1 MSCKKAIGIAEE
13 MKQLFGGKIDLSI
26 YTTDSE
32 EARKYD
38 FRSST
43 NVLFEGELLS
53 PDLSLDRGRMQDF
66 LSEKLADKERV

>member
-13 MKQLFGGKIDLSI
+13 MKNMFGEKINLSI

-43 NVLFEGELLS
+43 NVLFDGALIPLLTV
-53 PDLSLDRGRMQDF
+53 LDKSKMKSF
-66 LSEKLADKERV
+66 LSEKLI

>member
-1 MSCKKAIGIAEE
+1 MSCKKAIGVAED
-13 MKQLFGGKIDLSI
+13 MKKLFGEKLNLNI

-43 NVLFEGELLS
+43 NVLFEGDPIPSEI
-53 PDLSLDRGRMQDF
+53 SLDKQKMKNF
-66 LSEKLADKERV
+66 LSEKLS

>member
-13 MKQLFGGKIDLSI
+13 MKKIFGDKITLNI

-32 EARKYD
+32 EAQQYT

-43 NVLFEGELLS
+43 NVMFEGDLL
-53 PDLSLDRGRMQDF
+53 PLETALDMKKMEEF
-66 LSEKLADKERV
+66 LSEKLS

>member
-1 MSCKKAIGIAEE
+1 MSCKKANGIAEE
-13 MKQLFGGKIDLSI
+13 MKEMFGEKINLSI

-43 NVLFEGELLS
+43 NVLFEGEIIPLEIV
-53 PDLSLDRGRMQDF
+53 LDKNKMKGF
-66 LSEKLADKERV
+66 LSEKLL

>member
-13 MKQLFGGKIDLSI
+13 MKDMFGEKINLSI

-43 NVLFEGELLS
+43 NVLFKGDLVPLETALDKNKMEG
-53 PDLSLDRGRMQDF
+53 F
-66 LSEKLADKERV
+66 LSEKLS

>member
-1 MSCKKAIGIAEE
+1 MSCKKAIVIAKEI
-13 MKQLFGGKIDLSI
+13 KAIFGEKINLSI

-43 NVLFEGELLS
+43 NVLFEGEMIPLETA
-53 PDLSLDRGRMQDF
+53 LDKNKMEDF
-66 LSEKLADKERV
+66 LSEKLL

>member
-13 MKQLFGGKIDLSI
+13 MKEMFGKNINLNI

-32 EARKYD
+32 EAQKYD

-43 NVLFEGELLS
+43 NVLFEGDLISLETALDNNKMKAFLL
-53 PDLSLDRGRMQDF
+53 
-66 LSEKLADKERV
+66 EKLS

>member
-13 MKQLFGGKIDLSI
+13 MKNMFGGKINLSI

-43 NVLFEGELLS
+43 NVLFEGDLL
-53 PDLSLDRGRMQDF
+53 PLETALDKNKMKNF
-66 LSEKLADKERV
+66 LSGKLS

>member
-1 MSCKKAIGIAEE
+1 MSCKKAIGVAED
-13 MKQLFGGKIDLSI
+13 MKKLFGEKIKLSI

-43 NVLFEGELLS
+43 NVLFDEELIPIDVS
-53 PDLSLDRGRMQDF
+53 ADRSRMKDF
-66 LSEKLADKERV
+66 LSGKFAK

>member
-13 MKQLFGGKIDLSI
+13 MKNVFGEKINLII

-38 FRSST
+38 FKSST
-43 NVLFEGELLS
+43 TVLFEG
-53 PDLSLDRGRMQDF
+53 DLIPLETALDKNKMKGF
-66 LSEKLADKERV
+66 LSEKLS

>member
-13 MKQLFGGKIDLSI
+13 MKEMFGEKINLSI

-43 NVLFEGELLS
+43 NVLFEGEMMPLEIV
-53 PDLSLDRGRMQDF
+53 LDKNKMKTF
-66 LSEKLADKERV
+66 LSDKLS

>member
-1 MSCKKAIGIAEE
+1 MTCKKAIGIAEE
-13 MKQLFGGKIDLSI
+13 MKGMFGDKINLSI

-43 NVLFEGELLS
+43 NVLFEGEMIPLETALDKNKMLS
-53 PDLSLDRGRMQDF
+53 F
-66 LSEKLADKERV
+66 LSEKLS

>member
-13 MKQLFGGKIDLSI
+13 MKEMFGEKINLSI

-38 FRSST
+38 FKSST
-43 NVLFEGELLS
+43 NVMFEGELIPLKTA
-53 PDLSLDRGRMQDF
+53 LNQNQMKDF
-66 LSEKLADKERV
+66 LSEKL

>member
-1 MSCKKAIGIAEE
+1 MKE
-13 MKQLFGGKIDLSI
+13 MFGEKINLSI

-43 NVLFEGELLS
+43 NVLFEGEMMPLEIV
-53 PDLSLDRGRMQDF
+53 LDKNKMKTF
-66 LSEKLADKERV
+66 LSDKLS

>member
-13 MKQLFGGKIDLSI
+13 MKNMFGEKIDLSI

-43 NVLFEGELLS
+43 NVLFEGEIIPLEIA
-53 PDLSLDRGRMQDF
+53 LDKNKMKSF
-66 LSEKLADKERV
+66 LSEKLS

>member
-13 MKQLFGGKIDLSI
+13 MKEVFGEKINLSI

-43 NVLFEGELLS
+43 NVLFEGEMMPLETA
-53 PDLSLDRGRMQDF
+53 LDKNKMKSF
-66 LSEKLADKERV
+66 LSDKLS

>member
-13 MKQLFGGKIDLSI
+13 MKEMFGEKINLSI
-26 YTTDSE
+26 YTTNSE

-43 NVLFEGELLS
+43 NVLFEGEMMPLEIV
-53 PDLSLDRGRMQDF
+53 LDKNKMKTF
-66 LSEKLADKERV
+66 LSDKLS